1 MRSGSRGFSRAEFGT
16 EGLKIEPHFSPA
28 SAARDLTA
36 AMSGIL
42 AGLRVIEGSAFVA
55 APLGGMTLAQLG
67 ADVIRFDPI
76 GGGLDYRRWP
86 VTHTGTSLFWAG
98 LNKGKRSIAV
108 DIRSPR
114 GQELL
119 TQLIALPGPDAG
131 IFSTNFP
138 ARGWLAYDA
147 LRAHRHD
154 LIMTHLV
161 GRRDGGSEVDY
172 TVNPAL
178 GFPALTG
185 AIDDDRPVNHVLPA
199 WDAIAGN
206 MLAVALL
213 AAERHRARGGPGQL
227 VTLALKDVGLAM
239 LGHLGMLAEVAIN
252 DVDRTRYGND
262 LYGAFGRDFATR
274 DGRRVMV
281 VGLTD
286 VQWRTLC
293 AATDVV
299 DDIAVLE
306 RTCGLDLALEGHRF
320 EARDA
325 IADLLTPW
333 FAARSYAEVAAA
345 LDAQRV
351 TWGPYRTVREAM
363 TLDHDLSVA
372 NPMFSEIDQPG
383 VGRYLTPGSPLAFGA
398 CDRVPVR
405 PAPQLG
411 QHTDEVLLSL
421 LGLSES
427 AVGALHDAGI
437 IAGAVAGTAP

>member
-1 MRSGSRGFSRAEFGT
+1 MT
-16 EGLKIEPHFSPA
+16 
-28 SAARDLTA
+28 DLT
-36 AMSGIL
+36 SGIL
-42 AGLRVIEGSAFVA
+42 AGMRVIEGSAFVA

-76 GGGLDYRRWP
+76 GGGMDYHRWP
-86 VTHTGTSLFWAG
+86 VTHNGTSLFWAG
-98 LNKGKRSIAV
+98 LNKGKRSIVV

-147 LRAHRHD
+147 LRAHRQD
-154 LIMTHLV
+154 LIMANLV

-185 AIDDDRPVNHVLPA
+185 VASGDTPVNHVLPA

-239 LGHLGMLAEVAIN
+239 LGHLGMLAEVSIN
-252 DVDRTRYGND
+252 DVDRARYGND

-286 VQWRTLC
+286 AQWRTLC
-293 AATDVV
+293 AATDIGVPV
-299 DDIAVLE
+299 AALAHTLGI
-306 RTCGLDLALEGHRF
+306 DLALEGNRF
-320 EARDA
+320 EAREA
-325 IADLLTPW
+325 IAALLTPW
-333 FAARSYAEVAAA
+333 FAARSYAEVAAT

-363 TLDHDLSVA
+363 ALDSDLSAA
-372 NPMFSEIDQPG
+372 NPMFSEVDQPG
-383 VGRYLTPGSPLAFGA
+383 VGHYLAPGSPLAFGA
-398 CDRVPVR
+398 CARVPVR
-405 PAPQLG
+405 PAPRLG
-411 QHTDEVLLSL
+411 EHTNEILLGL

-427 AVGALHDAGI
+427 VVGALHDAGI
-437 IAGAVAGTAP
+437 VAGATP

>member
-1 MRSGSRGFSRAEFGT
+1 MHTTNGIL
-16 EGLKIEPHFSPA
+16 EGLRI
-28 SAARDLTA
+28 
-36 AMSGIL
+36 
-42 AGLRVIEGSAFVA
+42 IEGSAFVA

-76 GGGLDYRRWP
+76 GGGLDYHRWP
-86 VTHTGTSLFWAG
+86 VTRDGTSLFWAG

-138 ARGWLAYDA
+138 ARGWLAYES
-147 LRAHRHD
+147 LRTHRAD
-154 LIMTHLV
+154 LVMANLV

-185 AIDDDRPVNHVLPA
+185 LADREEPVNHVLPA

-213 AAERHRARGGPGQL
+213 AAERHRARHGAGQL

-239 LGHLGMLAEVAIN
+239 LGHLGMLAEVAVN
-252 DVDRTRYGND
+252 DVDRARYGNQ
-262 LYGAFGRDFATR
+262 LYGAFGQDFVTR

-286 VQWRTLC
+286 MQWRTLC
-293 AATDVV
+293 EATGITGAIQQLEQSRGV
-299 DDIAVLE
+299 DLS
-306 RTCGLDLALEGHRF
+306 LEGNRF

-325 IADLLTPW
+325 IAELLTPW
-333 FAARSYAEVAAA
+333 FAAHSYAEVAAA
-345 LDAQRV
+345 LDAKRV

-363 TLDHDLSVA
+363 ALDPDLSPA
-372 NPMFSEIDQPG
+372 NPMFREIAQPG
-383 VGRYLTPGSPLAFGA
+383 VGTYLAPGSPLAFSA
-398 CDRVPVR
+398 VPR
-405 PAPQLG
+405 LPAQPAPRLG
-411 QHTDEVLLSL
+411 QHTDEILLGL
-421 LGLSES
+421 LGLSEA

-437 IAGAVAGTAP
+437 VAGPSQ